1 MAFLVYLSMDK
12 SINLKKKFTLFN
24 DQWSPKII
32 AECNGQLIKLAKIEG
47 EFVWHNHP
55 SEDEVFFIVKGNLLL
70 KFRDKEIE
78 LKEGELYVVPK
89 GVDHFP
95 IAEKECWLMLIEP
108 KGTKHTG
115 ETEFKHS
122 VDEKIR
128 R

>member
-1 MAFLVYLSMDK
+1 MAFLFSFRMNE
-12 SINLKKKFTLFN
+12 SINLLKKFSLFN

-55 SEDEVFFIVKGNLLL
+55 DEDEVFFIVKG
-70 KFRDKEIE
+70 K
-78 LKEGELYVVPK
+78 LYVVPK

-95 IAEKECWLMLIEP
+95 VADQECWVMLIEP

-115 ETEFKHS
+115 ETDFELS
-122 VDEKIR
+122 VDEKDQKWI
-128 R
+128 

>member
-1 MAFLVYLSMDK
+1 MST
-12 SINLKKKFTLFN
+12 INLLQKFSQFE

-32 AECNGQLIKLAKIEG
+32 AESNGQLIKLAKLEG

-55 SEDEVFFIVKGNLLL
+55 NEDEVFFIIKGELLIRL
-70 KFRDKEIE
+70 RDKDIH

-95 IAEKECWLMLIEP
+95 IAKKECWVMLIEP

-115 ETEFKHS
+115 DTDFERS
-122 VDEKIR
+122 VEEEDQEWI
-128 R
+128 